1 MTREEQD
8 RLTRLQ
14 SLATNNVNAY
24 PDNAG
29 RTHLVADAL
38 ASFESLEKSEE
49 TIVVCGRAMAIRD
62 IGALS
67 FLKLQDDSG
76 VMQVVLRKAD
86 LEADYSFFLSH
97 ADVGDILE
105 AKGRAYVT
113 KTGEKSVLV
122 TSIRILSKALK
133 PLPEKW
139 HGLSDVETRYREREL
154 DLIVNPAV
162 RERFRIRSKIVS
174 GMRAFLDTR
183 GFLEVETPMLQPIPG
198 GANAR
203 PFVTHHNALGAD
215 LFLRIAPEL
224 YLKRLVV
231 GGFEKIYEIGRC
243 FRNEGIDYSHNPEFT
258 MLELYWAYV
267 NKDAF
272 ISFMEELLVTVI
284 AESLG
289 TLKVTTSEEGRSID
303 FTGPWPRKTFR
314 EAILEA
320 CGIDIDELATVAD
333 VKAAV
338 KAKKVKVD
346 FAKCVGL
353 GEHLDELWKKTAR
366 PKITNPVW
374 IFDYPVDLKPLAK
387 THPVDKTKSSTVQLV
402 IEGAE
407 VINAYYHELNDP
419 IDQRARFVAQET
431 LREQGSEEAQH
442 LDEAFL
448 SALEHAMPPTSGFG
462 IGIDRFIAFLT
473 GVPNLKEVILFPTLK
488 PDTGQR
494 KPE

>member
-8 RLTRLQ
+8 RLTRLASLQ
-14 SLATNNVNAY
+14 SGNVNPY
-24 PDNAG
+24 PDNAE
-29 RTHLVADAL
+29 RTHVVADLL
-38 ASFESLEKSEE
+38 ASFEALEKSEE
-49 TIVVCGRAMAIRD
+49 NVAICGRAMAIRD
-62 IGALS
+62 IGALT
-67 FLKLQDDSG
+67 FMRVQDDSG
-76 VMQVVLRKAD
+76 VMQAVLRKAD
-86 LEADYSFFLSH
+86 LEEAYAFFLAH
-97 ADVGDILE
+97 ADVGDIVE
-105 AKGRAYVT
+105 AKGRAFVT

-122 TSIRILSKALK
+122 SSIRILAKSLK

-154 DLIVNPAV
+154 DLIVNAAV

-174 GMRAFLDTR
+174 GMRAFLDAR

-198 GANAR
+198 GASAR

-215 LFLRIAPEL
+215 LYLRIAPEL

-258 MLELYWAYV
+258 MLELYWAYA

-272 ISFMEELLVTVI
+272 ITFLEDLLTTVI

-289 TLKVTTSEEGRSID
+289 TLKVTTAEEGKSID

-314 EAILEA
+314 EAILDA
-320 CGIDIDELATVAD
+320 SGIDIDELATPND
-333 VKAAV
+333 VVAAV
-338 KAKKVKVD
+338 KKAKVKVD
-346 FAKCVGL
+346 FSKCVGM

-366 PKITNPVW
+366 PTLEGPIW

-387 THPVDKTKSSTVQLV
+387 SHPVDKTKSSTVQLV
-402 IEGAE
+402 IQGAE
-407 VINAYYHELNDP
+407 VVNAYYHELNDP
-419 IDQRARFVAQET
+419 IDQRARFVAQEA

-448 SALEHAMPPTSGFG
+448 SAIEHAMPPTSGVG
-462 IGIDRFIAFLT
+462 IGIDRFVAFLT
-473 GVPNLKEVILFPTLK
+473 GAPNLKEVILFPTLK
-488 PDTGQR
+488 PE
-494 KPE
+494 KPDQV

>member
-14 SLATNNVNAY
+14 SLQTANVNPY

-49 TIVVCGRAMAIRD
+49 PIVVCGRAMAIRD
-62 IGALS
+62 IGALT
-67 FLKLQDDSG
+67 FLRVQDDSG
-76 VMQVVLRKAD
+76 VIQVVLRKAD
-86 LEADYSFFLSH
+86 LETDYDFFLSH

-122 TSIRILSKALK
+122 TAIRILSKAIK

-139 HGLSDVETRYREREL
+139 HGLSDIETRYREREL

-174 GMRAFLDTR
+174 GMRSFLDTR

-272 ISFMEELLVTVI
+272 ISFMEEMLVTVI

-289 TLKVTTSEEGRSID
+289 TLKIAGSKEGESID

-314 EAILEA
+314 EVIMEA
-320 CGIDIDELATVAD
+320 CGIDIDELTTITD

-346 FAKCVGL
+346 FKKCVGL

-366 PKITNPVW
+366 PNITNPVW

-462 IGIDRFIAFLT
+462 IGIDRFVAFLT
-473 GVPNLKEVILFPTLK
+473 GAPNLKEVILFPTLK
-488 PDTGQR
+488 PE
-494 KPE
+494 KPDQV